1 MIITS
6 VVYLGANVVVMVGM
20 LISEA
25 VAVFV
30 PMLVAILFYGGT
42 YSTVSSIYPAEILK
56 TERGSYTSLTSWPA
70 MLLVT
75 LIPPIVADVV
85 EPNHTPWPVFLFY
98 AVFCG
103 ISALFIGFFAVESKD
118 R

>member
-6 VVYLGANVVVMVGM
+6 VVYLGANIAVMVGM

-56 TERGSYTSLTSWPA
+56 T
-70 MLLVT
+70 
-75 LIPPIVADVV
+75 
-85 EPNHTPWPVFLFY
+85 
-98 AVFCG
+98 
-103 ISALFIGFFAVESKD
+103 
-118 R
+118 